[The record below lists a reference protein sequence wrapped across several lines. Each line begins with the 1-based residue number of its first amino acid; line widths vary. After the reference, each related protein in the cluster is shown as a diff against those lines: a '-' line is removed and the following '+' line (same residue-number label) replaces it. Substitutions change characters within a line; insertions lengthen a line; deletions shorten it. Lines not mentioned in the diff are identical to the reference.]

1 MLNTIFGWNKEVG
14 DLIRD
19 ETSRHPEGSVSR
31 VLLVKW
37 FGDIDADIMKA
48 NFENTTSSDWMLL
61 VLNGISAHA
70 SKQKLGHIYVQRL
83 LETGNVHAAV
93 TIMLGMGDQHDAIKP
108 LVFGNVHP
116 TLLECAEFTESWNS
130 TSAAK
135 LNFQAMTSS
144 IPEALNSPLSPP
156 GVQCVT
162 QRSIAKTSALKL
174 ITSFCDQTQKS
185 KFSAGDGGQTPI
197 AAGVTPIGL
206 CRLTGFL
213 SCP

>member
-1 MLNTIFGWNKEVG
+1 
-14 DLIRD
+14 
-19 ETSRHPEGSVSR
+19 
-31 VLLVKW
+31 
-37 FGDIDADIMKA
+37 MKA
-48 NFENTTSSDWMLL
+48 NFENMTSSDWMLL

-93 TIMLGMGDQHDAIKP
+93 TIMLGMGDQNDAIKVYISRQCYMEA
-108 LVFGNVHP
+108 LILTCLSALSVW
-116 TLLECAEFTESWNS
+116 ECQADIARMCGTTRPSAEFTESWNS

-135 LNFQAMTSS
+135 LNFQAMTPS

-162 QRSIAKTSALKL
+162 QRSIAKTSVLKL

-197 AAGVTPIGL
+197 AAGVTPIGDSA
-206 CRLTGFL
+206 GSPAF
-213 SCP
+213 SHAHND